1 MFYAE
6 KKFNCLALVSQTT
19 FIYASVGSTSAN
31 HEQHKKIA
39 VDRPEGEDQRYEY
52 SNPQAADM
60 ELYETPDDQI
70 IYENVGYDRR
80 Q

>member
-6 KKFNCLALVSQTT
+6 KEFNCLALVSQTT

-31 HEQHKKIA
+31 HEQNKKNA
-39 VDRPEGEDQRYEY
+39 VDHPEGEDQRYEF
-52 SNPQAADM
+52 SNLQAASM
-60 ELYETPDDQI
+60 ELYETPDDQT
-70 IYENVGYDRR
+70 IYDNVGYDRR